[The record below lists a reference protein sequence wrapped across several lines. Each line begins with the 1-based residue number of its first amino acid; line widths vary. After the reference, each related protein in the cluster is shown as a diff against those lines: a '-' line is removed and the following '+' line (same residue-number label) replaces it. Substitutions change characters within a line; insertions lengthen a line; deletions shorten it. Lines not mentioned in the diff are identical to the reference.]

1 MNILTNNVSKTNRKA
16 ERITQLN
23 IDREGKAISKTLH
36 LEKSM
41 ELHAERPPFISLKDH
56 KENFK
61 HNTKCR
67 HINPSKGKMGV
78 VSKRFL
84 EEINNKLNKHLCYN
98 QWRSTSTVIE
108 WFRATENKKTC
119 QFIKFDIAD
128 FYPLISA
135 ELLEKS
141 INFARSIIEIEDKTI
156 DIINHAKNPCC
167 STTVKHGLKKKE
179 ILYLM

>member
-1 MNILTNNVSKTNRKA
+1 M
-16 ERITQLN
+16 ERY
-23 IDREGKAISKTLH
+23 
-36 LEKSM
+36 
-41 ELHAERPPFISLKDH
+41 AERPAFISLKYH

-67 HINPSKGKMGV
+67 LVNPTKGEMGV

-108 WFRATENKKTC
+108 WFRAIENKKTC
-119 QFIKFDIAD
+119 KFIKFDIAE
-128 FYPLISA
+128 FYPSISA

-141 INFARSIIEIEDKTI
+141 INFARSIIENRRQD
-156 DIINHAKNPCC
+156 N
-167 STTVKHGLKKKE
+167 
-179 ILYLM
+179 